1 MNLENQYL
9 MQIYQVLMCI
19 RDSVEFALVGVESK
33 PNIFYLKKEILE
45 NGLKLGPLVSIMED
59 KGELGK
65 TVKKTLY
72 SLYEDLYVNGKYLKV
87 EDDKV
92 TKFDDDDNAEIIERL
107 VGNYTVVDQI
117 LQINK
122 ENMKKYE
129 KLDPRMEALFS
140 ANDSYYAALY
150 AYSLYVNIIEE
161 RAKSLMNDEV
171 DLTKNKNM
179 TRVLSTYM
187 FFKNKLKRV
196 DSDIKACL
204 DSIDEDV
211 EIIGT
216 GEIGD
221 KLMKSLEESY
231 HLLERTLH
239 IKEKVWQDA
248 YRAVLAAMPRD

>member
-1 MNLENQYL
+1 MNIENQYL

-33 PNIFYLKKEILE
+33 TNIFYLKKELLE
-45 NGLKLGPLVSIMED
+45 NGLKVGPLVSIMED

-65 TVKKTLY
+65 SVKKTLY
-72 SLYEDLYVNGKYLKV
+72 SLYEDLYVKGKYLKV

-117 LQINK
+117 LQIHK
-122 ENMKKYE
+122 ENIKKYD
-129 KLDPRMEALFS
+129 KLDPRMDTLLAT
-140 ANDSYYAALY
+140 NDVYYAALY

-161 RAKSLMNDEV
+161 RAKSLLAEEV

-187 FFKNKLKRV
+187 FFKNKLKRT
-196 DSDIKACL
+196 DEDIKSCL
-204 DSIDEDV
+204 ESIDKIVDL
-211 EIIGT
+211 IGE
-216 GEIGD
+216 GEVGD
-221 KLMKSLEESY
+221 KLLQCVEESY
-231 HLLERTLH
+231 HILEDTLH
-239 IKEKVWQDA
+239 IKEKAWQDA
-248 YRAVLAAMPRD
+248 YRTVLMAMPRD